1 MQRRGTR
8 SRIPGIAMPDTYFH
22 YHLAYAAALGI
33 YALYALS
40 LYLRRKRLRDK

>member
-1 MQRRGTR
+1 
-8 SRIPGIAMPDTYFH
+8 MPDTSFH

-40 LYLRRKRLRDK
+40 LYLRRNRLRERGPGE